1 MESSRSSQTLCQG
14 PSESVRHLRHQRF
27 CHGSGVCS
35 RGFALNTNQSDN
47 WSNCS
52 LSTTLS
58 LNSLHCHY
66 CSLTK
71 KKLQPWRCEVTSRN
85 GGGEP
90 RGRSKVEGLLSQ
102 HVGRSF
108 ALGFKEQ
115 RFSTKFEE
123 LRWIKSQTLNAVVHD
138 TESPSSGVLPTPPPV
153 ILSLCSSTPSHC
165 CLLISNG
172 YISASILQFGTQ

>member
-1 MESSRSSQTLCQG
+1 MTLTHSTTEDRLAASMKTLLDGKLKVQPDPLHVHQG

-35 RGFALNTNQSDN
+35 RGFALNTNQSDD

-138 TESPSSGVLPTPPPV
+138 TESPSSGVLPH
-153 ILSLCSSTPSHC
+153 LHL
-165 CLLISNG
+165 
-172 YISASILQFGTQ
+172 